1 MVESLLSLAMVGSFV
16 IYGNVLH
23 LFGRTEPKLKSNLA
37 KLTYKDK
44 DECIAKNELEIIA
57 AKYVAAVEKQFLAY
71 IKVENEI
78 ITREA
83 MEKNLIFA
91 NNVYGTRTLVGIN
104 STHKINPP
112 APIIKAE
119 DFLLKK

>member
-1 MVESLLSLAMVGSFV
+1 MSVCWLDYTRSRYFAQEKGGL
-16 IYGNVLH
+16 NWC
-23 LFGRTEPKLKSNLA
+23 LKIR
-37 KLTYKDK
+37 YHY
-44 DECIAKNELEIIA
+44 I
-57 AKYVAAVEKQFLAY
+57 KYVAAVEKQFLAY

>member
-1 MVESLLSLAMVGSFV
+1 MSCDLLYYNDVLLSLGCPP
-16 IYGNVLH
+16 
-23 LFGRTEPKLKSNLA
+23 FGRTEPKKLKSNLA

-44 DECIAKNELEIIA
+44 DECKAKNELEIIA
-57 AKYVAAVEKQFLAY
+57 VNYVGAVEKQFLTY